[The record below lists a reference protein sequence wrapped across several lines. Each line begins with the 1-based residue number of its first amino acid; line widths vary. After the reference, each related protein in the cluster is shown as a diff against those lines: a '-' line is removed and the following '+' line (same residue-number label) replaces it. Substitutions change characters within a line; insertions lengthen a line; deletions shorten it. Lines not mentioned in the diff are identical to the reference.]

1 MRKALVL
8 LLFLS
13 TITLCQAQD
22 KAGQRWSI
30 DAGIG
35 YMLNDNYDAGIV
47 NVGFQKRVTNYLSIG
62 ATTGFYLGS
71 NDDITPM
78 LFDARADFPIGSSQ
92 FSWLGIARAG
102 FYAVNLFED
111 YCAAIELLPG
121 IKYTFGKHSEVR
133 LNIGF
138 CTASETMFSVQLGY
152 SFRL

>member
-8 LLFLS
+8 FLFLS
-13 TITLCQAQD
+13 TITFCQAQD

-62 ATTGFYLGS
+62 ATTGYYIES
-71 NDDITPM
+71 HDDIIPL
-78 LFDARADFPIGSSQ
+78 LFDARADFPIGSTQ

-102 FYAVNLFED
+102 FYTVNLFDD
-111 YCAAIELLPG
+111 YSAAIELLPG
-121 IKYTFGKHSEVR
+121 IKYEFGKHSEIR

>member
-1 MRKALVL
+1 M
-8 LLFLS
+8 FLS

-71 NDDITPM
+71 DDDITSM

-133 LNIGF
+133 FNIGF
-138 CTASETMFSVQLGY
+138 CTASDTMFAVQLGY